1 VKRNITRPRQERNTN
16 DEVTKN
22 PNPKTHPY
30 DGAEELCAFNAGDN
44 GEVINTAGSQDLAQL
59 VWKYFENEIR
69 ETMIEV
75 QGLSAPNKTVN
86 RSDKLAKA
94 KTKMKKNHESCR
106 NLPLVSIR
114 KAPAQK
120 YVTDT
125 NQDEKPQQP
134 ILSFEALRTIGCIVQ
149 GIKER
154 IDAEDRR
161 KLESDQSTP
170 AGGERCSISASS
182 AGGEGNDRKNEEKQ

>member
-1 VKRNITRPRQERNTN
+1 MKRNITRPRQERNTN

-94 KTKMKKNHESCR
+94 KTKMKINRESCR
-106 NLPLVSIR
+106 NLPSVSIR

-120 YVTDT
+120 YATDT
-125 NQDEKPQQP
+125 NQRENRRYH
-134 ILSFEALRTIGCIVQ
+134 LLEIGPTNAV
-149 GIKER
+149 G
-154 IDAEDRR
+154 D
-161 KLESDQSTP
+161 LEGYRLLQSY
-170 AGGERCSISASS
+170 S
-182 AGGEGNDRKNEEKQ
+182 